1 MKELVELLTKI
12 GKTISTMESC
22 TGGGIANAIT
32 NTSGSS
38 LVFKY
43 GAVTYSNEFKEK
55 MGVPSDIIDKYTVYS
70 EEVAIS
76 MAKTI
81 CNYTNS
87 NYGVG
92 VTGKLKRFDEAN
104 PYGEDDIVYLAIYD
118 RDNDNSYS
126 LKIKLTKENRIE
138 CKEEIINHFI
148 NKMLEIIK

>member
-1 MKELVELLTKI
+1 MKEVVELLTKI

-32 NTSGSS
+32 NISGSS

-92 VTGKLKRFDEAN
+92 VTGKLKKSDPN
-104 PYGEDDIVYLAIYD
+104 NLSGSDDVAFLSIYD
-118 RDNDNSYS
+118 RDNNMFYDTEIKVPYEEREDNKNEIIDIFIENF
-126 LKIKLTKENRIE
+126 LKIK
-138 CKEEIINHFI
+138 
-148 NKMLEIIK
+148 